1 MEKKTEPAKATEKAA
16 GKKQAEKTRYFYLD
30 REITAEEAGALS
42 EPVVRGTAP
51 GQGPS
56 AKTSGTKFERERP
69 TAAIRKATYETAPAE

>member
-56 AKTSGTKFERERP
+56 AMPELPRTQ
-69 TAAIRKATYETAPAE
+69 AKARRDW